1 MVAELRKI
9 DQSLYETDYNLW
21 VLETVEQLRCRDVEA
36 LDWENLI
43 EEVEALSRRDKKKLK
58 SLLRLLV
65 EHLLKLTYWENEIKN
80 NRGHWEAEIINFR
93 KLIQDELT
101 DSPSLKR
108 YLQEVW
114 QECYQDGREMAAKR
128 SSLPLSVIPET
139 PITTLEQALEETWF
153 PPGAE
158 E

>member
-9 DQSLYETDYNLW
+9 DKSLYETDYNLW
-21 VLETVEQLRCRDVEA
+21 VLETVDKLQRRELGA

-43 EEVEALSRRDKKKLK
+43 EEVIDLSRRDKKKLK

-65 EHLLKLTYWENEIKN
+65 EHLLKLTYWENEIEN
-80 NRGHWEAEIINFR
+80 NRGHWEAEITNFR

-114 QECYQDGREMAAKR
+114 QECYQDGREIAAKR
-128 SSLPLSVIPET
+128 SSLPLSAFPET
-139 PITTLEQALEETWF
+139 PIANLEQALDKDWF
-153 PPGAE
+153 PGSLE
-158 E
+158 D